1 MPHLR
6 ANPRIRFAA
15 GRSRPQATRWRRAAA
30 LLLAILAG
38 YIALHIHRW
47 GQPVPPVFHPAGEHR
62 WRADDGRQI
71 QAADLDGD
79 GVYDRFSQASGFFAR
94 PTAATAGSRLLIL
107 CLDGVPYSQMHTLWD
122 QGRFREF
129 FPPVEMVST
138 FPSDSETAL
147 TALLHAATVHG
158 YENEYFDRTQ
168 GRVTGGIRV
177 TLEQS
182 SSYLKKLDY
191 DEPAIFKGTHFVV
204 SRKSFR
210 ADLGRLRKRFLA
222 SRAPVYV
229 AHISSTDALYHV
241 LPSGEVLA
249 LLEEMEALLRDLYFE
264 AEGRLRIMMFSD
276 HGNDLLPGQPAPLR
290 ESLEQAGFRV
300 KNRLDEPRAVV
311 IPEFGLVSFAA
322 VYVDPA
328 VVPEVARVLA
338 VVEGVA
344 AVVYRD
350 GDAVRVQSRTGEAT
364 IQARAGTGTVHFL
377 YRAER
382 GDPLRLLPLWKQ
394 LEETGK
400 LDSAGF
406 APEEELFSAT
416 LNGPY
421 PDALFRLWYSMQD
434 PPQGLVENRADLLV
448 SLADGYYFG
457 RGWFEHFVTLQ
468 STHGGLSRR
477 ASLGFA
483 MSTDAPFPRA
493 VRYNE
498 LLQPPHKAD
507 AAKSNPPE
515 LPVFPLPR

>member
-1 MPHLR
+1 MSK
-6 ANPRIRFAA
+6 AA
-15 GRSRPQATRWRRAAA
+15 RWRAAA

-79 GVYDRFSQASGFFAR
+79 GVYDRFGQASGFFAR
-94 PTAATAGSRLLIL
+94 PTAATTGSRLLIL
-107 CLDGVPYSQMHTLWD
+107 CLDGVPYSQMHALWE

-138 FPSDSETAL
+138 FPSDSETAM
-147 TALLHAATVHG
+147 TGLLHAAAGPG

-168 GRVTGGIRV
+168 GKVTGGIRV

-182 SSYLKKLDY
+182 SPYLKKLDY
-191 DEPAIFKGTHFVV
+191 DEPPIFKGTHFVV

-210 ADLGRLRKRFLA
+210 ADLGRLRKWFLA
-222 SRAPVYV
+222 SSAPVYV

-241 LPSGEVLA
+241 LPSREVRA
-249 LLEEMEALLRDLYFE
+249 LLEGLEVLLRDLYFE
-264 AEGRLRIMMFSD
+264 AEGGLRIVMFSD

-322 VYVDPA
+322 VYTEPA
-328 VVPEVARVLA
+328 LIPEAVGVLA
-338 VVEGVA
+338 ATEGVD

-350 GDAVRVQSRTGEAT
+350 GELVRVQSRQGEAT
-364 IQARAGTGTVHFL
+364 IQAKVGTDSGTMRFL

-382 GDPLRLLPLWKQ
+382 GDPLRLLPLWQQ
-394 LEETGK
+394 LEQVGK

-406 APEEELFSAT
+406 APEEALFSAT
-416 LNGPY
+416 LKGPY
-421 PDALFRLWYSMQD
+421 PDAVFRLWYSMQD

-498 LLQPPHKAD
+498 LLQPPHKAG
-507 AAKSNPPE
+507 APSSALPG

>member
-1 MPHLR
+1 MSR
-6 ANPRIRFAA
+6 AA
-15 GRSRPQATRWRRAAA
+15 RWRAAA

-62 WRADDGRQI
+62 WRAADGRQI

-79 GVYDRFSQASGFFAR
+79 GVYDRFNRDGNFFLR

-107 CLDGVPYSQMHTLWD
+107 CLDGVPYSQMHTLWE

-138 FPSDSETAL
+138 FPSDSETAM
-147 TALLHAATVHG
+147 TGLLHAAAGPG
-158 YENEYFDRTQ
+158 YENEYFDRKQ
-168 GRVTGGIRV
+168 GKVTGGIRV

-182 SSYLKKLDY
+182 SPYLKKLDY
-191 DEPAIFKGTHFVV
+191 DEPPIFKGIHFVV

-241 LPSGEVLA
+241 LPSREVLA
-249 LLEEMEALLRDLYFE
+249 LLEELEALLRDLYFE

-311 IPEFGLVSFAA
+311 IPKFGLVSFAA
-322 VYVDPA
+322 VYVDSA
-328 VVPEVARVLA
+328 VLPEVAGVLA
-338 VVEGVA
+338 VVEGVEV
-344 AVVYRD
+344 VVYRD
-350 GDAVRVQSRTGEAT
+350 GDAVRVRSRTGEAT
-364 IQARAGTGTVHFL
+364 IQAKAGTDSGTERFL

-394 LEETGK
+394 LEQTDK

-406 APEEELFSAT
+406 APQEALFSAT

-421 PDALFRLWYSMQD
+421 PDGVFRLWHSMQD
-434 PPQGLVENRADLLV
+434 TPQGLVENRADLLV

-457 RGWFEHFVTLQ
+457 RGWFAHFVTLQ
-468 STHGGLSRR
+468 SSHGGLSRR

-493 VRYNE
+493 IRYDE
-498 LLQPPHKAD
+498 LLQPPHQAD
-507 AAKSNPPE
+507 AAPSTPPG

>member
-6 ANPRIRFAA
+6 ANPRIAFAA
-15 GRSRPQATRWRRAAA
+15 GRPRHRWRAAA

-47 GQPVPPVFHPAGEHR
+47 GQPVPQVFHPAGEHR

-79 GVYDRFSQASGFFAR
+79 GVYDQFIQASGFFAR
-94 PTAATAGSRLLIL
+94 PTAATTGSRLLIL
-107 CLDGVPYSQMHTLWD
+107 CLDGVPYSQMYALWE

-138 FPSDSETAL
+138 FPSDSEAAMTG
-147 TALLHAATVHG
+147 LLHAAAGPG

-264 AEGRLRIMMFSD
+264 AAGKLRIVMFSD
-276 HGNDLLPGQPAPLR
+276 HGNDLMPGRPAPLR

-311 IPEFGLVSFAA
+311 IPKFGLVSFAA

-338 VVEGVA
+338 IVEGVA

-364 IQARAGTGTVHFL
+364 IQTKAGPDLGVTRFL

-394 LEETGK
+394 LEKAGK
-400 LDSAGF
+400 LDQTGF
-406 APEEELFSAT
+406 APEEELLTAT
-416 LNGPY
+416 VKGPY

-493 VRYNE
+493 VRYDE
-498 LLQPPHKAD
+498 LLQPPHQVG
-507 AAKSNPPE
+507 AASSASSE